1 MSPHEDTWKATIQ
14 AVNNGVRKSVNTRI
28 VAHADVPQPDPS
40 VRLAPREKEPLPPWV
55 AKVADGWHALSLGNW
70 RMVIFAVRT
79 AGRVAAFVPAETP
92 KLGFAVSK
100 AIRIDTMLGPLED
113 VLPAMCWND
122 AIRVFSLEVDCK
134 EKGDILWVW
143 PVRATPVLAR
153 GSGRAAADGEGDAEA
168 DGRSSGSDS
177 SDWQKLSDLSSSDKE
192 HFELCSSDD
201 SDSEGEAAAADQDAS
216 DSEDRDPR
224 APAHTHTAWQNDY
237 FVLTDNRNYGDVR
250 MRVIDRWTGPAH
262 LGRSFRSKTLVPGH
276 VGDDRHEPD
285 QVFLVL
291 RAWMLYRW
299 QGNGRRFLELPV
311 RMRAWQRELDAL
323 RADIGKRGGAGALRP
338 LTLLKIR
345 EWAPEAVP

>member
-1 MSPHEDTWKATIQ
+1 MP
-14 AVNNGVRKSVNTRI
+14 
-28 VAHADVPQPDPS
+28 
-40 VRLAPREKEPLPPWV
+40 PLV
-55 AKVADGWHALSLGNW
+55 DKVVDGWHVLTLGTW

-92 KLGFAVSK
+92 KRGFAVSK
-100 AIRIDTMLGPLED
+100 DIRIDTMLGPLED
-113 VLPAMCWND
+113 VLPACVWND
-122 AIRVFSLEVDCK
+122 NIRVFSLEMACK
-134 EKGDILWVW
+134 EEGDILWVW
-143 PVRATPVLAR
+143 PVLATPVLAR
-153 GSGRAAADGEGDAEA
+153 RSGRAAADGEDESDA
-168 DGRSSGSDS
+168 DGRSSGLDGRSSGLDS
-177 SDWQKLSDLSSSDKE
+177 PDCQKLSDLSSSDKD

-201 SDSEGEAAAADQDAS
+201 SDSAGEAAVADKDAS

-237 FVLTDNRNYGDVR
+237 FVLTDNRNFGDVR
-250 MRVIDRWTGPAH
+250 MRVHVRWTSEAH
-262 LGRSFRSKTLVPGH
+262 LGRKLRSKTLMPGQF
-276 VGDDRHEPD
+276 GDDRDEPD

-291 RAWMLYRW
+291 RAWMLNRW

-311 RMRAWQRELDAL
+311 RMRAWQRELDEL